1 MKNELYHYGILGQ
14 KWGVQN
20 GPPYPLSKSS
30 MSSSEKKHYNVSAKE
45 TKKNMDQMT
54 DDELRKA
61 INRIQMQN
69 TVISLAK
76 SDGIIK
82 RGRNKVTSDLKAFG
96 DFSNTAVSAYGA
108 GKKIAALLGYL

>member
-1 MKNELYHYGILGQ
+1 MNNYLMHYGILGQ

-20 GPPYPLSKSS
+20 GPPYPLTKSS
-30 MSSSEKKHYNVSAKE
+30 MSSSEEKHYNVSAKE

-69 TVISLAK
+69 TVASLAK

-82 RGRNKVTSDLKAFG
+82 RGRNAVNSDLKSFKELSDNAT
-96 DFSNTAVSAYGA
+96 NAYIA
-108 GKKIAALLGYL
+108 GRKIAALLGYL

>member
-45 TKKNMDQMT
+45 VKKNMDQMT

-69 TVISLAK
+69 TVASLAK
-76 SDGIIK
+76 SDSIIK
-82 RGRNKVTSDLKAFG
+82 RGRDAVNSDLKSFKELS
-96 DFSNTAVSAYGA
+96 DNAVNAYSA
-108 GKKIAALLGYL
+108 GKRIAALLRYL

>member
-1 MKNELYHYGILGQ
+1 MNNELYHYGILGQ

-45 TKKNMDQMT
+45 VKKNMDQMT

-69 TVISLAK
+69 TVASLAK

-82 RGRNKVTSDLKAFG
+82 RGRNAVNSDLKSFKELS
-96 DFSNTAVSAYGA
+96 DSAVNAYTA